1 MQTKDK
7 IIEIIITF
15 LITISIF
22 AIVLFGLGFIV
33 MLLWNWLMP
42 VIFGLTTI
50 TIWQSFGLILLS
62 SFLLR
67 FKISIDHKKPLLTF
81 KHYFNS

>member
-22 AIVLFGLGFIV
+22 AIILFGLGFIV

-67 FKISIDHKKPLLTF
+67 FKILIDHEKPLRTF
-81 KHYFNS
+81 KDYFNS

>member
-22 AIVLFGLGFIV
+22 AIVFFGLGFIV

-67 FKISIDHKKPLLTF
+67 FKISVNHEKPLRTF
-81 KHYFNS
+81 KDYFNS

>member
-1 MQTKDK
+1 MQTKNK
-7 IIEIIITF
+7 IIEIIIAF

-67 FKISIDHKKPLLTF
+67 FKILIDHEKPLRTF
-81 KHYFNS
+81 KNYFNS

>member
-7 IIEIIITF
+7 IIEIIIAF

-42 VIFGLTTI
+42 IIFGLTTI

-67 FKISIDHKKPLLTF
+67 FKISINHEKPLRTF
-81 KHYFNS
+81 KDYFNS

>member
-7 IIEIIITF
+7 IIEIIIAF
-15 LITISIF
+15 FITISIF
-22 AIVLFGLGFIV
+22 AIVFFGLGFIV

-67 FKISIDHKKPLLTF
+67 FKISVNHEKPLRTF
-81 KHYFNS
+81 KDYFNS

>member
-7 IIEIIITF
+7 IIEIIIAF

-22 AIVLFGLGFIV
+22 AIVFFGFGFIV

-67 FKISIDHKKPLLTF
+67 FKILIDHEKPLRTF
-81 KHYFNS
+81 KNYFNS

>member
-1 MQTKDK
+1 MQTKNK
-7 IIEIIITF
+7 IIEIIIAF

-67 FKISIDHKKPLLTF
+67 FKILINHEKPLRTF
-81 KHYFNS
+81 KDYFNS

>member
-1 MQTKDK
+1 MQTKNK
-7 IIEIIITF
+7 IIEIIIAF

-67 FKISIDHKKPLLTF
+67 FKISIDHEKPIRTF
-81 KHYFNS
+81 KNYFNS

>member
-1 MQTKDK
+1 MQTKNK
-7 IIEIIITF
+7 IIEIIIAF

-22 AIVLFGLGFIV
+22 AIILFGLGFIV

-67 FKISIDHKKPLLTF
+67 FKILIDHKKPLRTF
-81 KHYFNS
+81 KDYFNS

>member
-7 IIEIIITF
+7 IIEIIIAF

-22 AIVLFGLGFIV
+22 AIILFGLGFIV

-67 FKISIDHKKPLLTF
+67 FKISIDHEKPLRTF
-81 KHYFNS
+81 KDYFNS

>member
-22 AIVLFGLGFIV
+22 AIVFFGLGFIV

-67 FKISIDHKKPLLTF
+67 FKISINHEKPLRTF
-81 KHYFNS
+81 KNYFNS

>member
-7 IIEIIITF
+7 IIEIIIAF

-22 AIVLFGLGFIV
+22 AIILFGLGFIV

-67 FKISIDHKKPLLTF
+67 FKISINHEKPLRTF
-81 KHYFNS
+81 KDYFNS

>member
-1 MQTKDK
+1 MQTKNK
-7 IIEIIITF
+7 IIEIIIAF

-22 AIVLFGLGFIV
+22 AIILFGLGFIV

-67 FKISIDHKKPLLTF
+67 FKILIDHEKPLRTF
-81 KHYFNS
+81 KDYFNS

>member
-7 IIEIIITF
+7 IIEIIIAF

-67 FKISIDHKKPLLTF
+67 FKISIDHEKPLRTF
-81 KHYFNS
+81 KNYFNS

>member
-1 MQTKDK
+1 MQTKNK
-7 IIEIIITF
+7 IIEIIIAF

-22 AIVLFGLGFIV
+22 AIVFFGLGFIV

-67 FKISIDHKKPLLTF
+67 FKILIDHEKPLRTF
-81 KHYFNS
+81 KDYFNS

>member
-22 AIVLFGLGFIV
+22 AIVFFGLGFIV

-67 FKISIDHKKPLLTF
+67 FKISINHEKPLRTF
-81 KHYFNS
+81 KDYFNS

>member
-7 IIEIIITF
+7 IIEIIIAF

-22 AIVLFGLGFIV
+22 AIILFGLGFIV

-67 FKISIDHKKPLLTF
+67 FKILIDHEKPLRTF
-81 KHYFNS
+81 KNYFNS

>member
-22 AIVLFGLGFIV
+22 AIVFFGLGFIV

-67 FKISIDHKKPLLTF
+67 FKISIDHEKPIRTF
-81 KHYFNS
+81 KNYFNS

>member
-7 IIEIIITF
+7 IIEIIIAF
-15 LITISIF
+15 LITISIL
-22 AIVLFGLGFIV
+22 AIVFFGLGFIV

-67 FKISIDHKKPLLTF
+67 FKISIDHEKPLRTF
-81 KHYFNS
+81 KNYFNS

>member
-22 AIVLFGLGFIV
+22 AIVFFGLGFIV

-67 FKISIDHKKPLLTF
+67 FKILIDHEKPLRTF
-81 KHYFNS
+81 KDYFNS

>member
-7 IIEIIITF
+7 IIEIIIAF

-62 SFLLR
+62 SLLLR
-67 FKISIDHKKPLLTF
+67 FKISIDYEKPLRTF
-81 KHYFNS
+81 KDYFNS

>member
-7 IIEIIITF
+7 IIEIIIAF

-22 AIVLFGLGFIV
+22 AIVFFGLGFIV

-50 TIWQSFGLILLS
+50 TICQSFGLILLS

-67 FKISIDHKKPLLTF
+67 FKILIDHEKPLRTF
-81 KHYFNS
+81 KNYFNS

>member
-7 IIEIIITF
+7 IIEIIIAF

-42 VIFGLTTI
+42 VIFELTTI

-67 FKISIDHKKPLLTF
+67 FKILIDHEKPLRTF
-81 KHYFNS
+81 KDYFNS

>member
-1 MQTKDK
+1 MQTKNK
-7 IIEIIITF
+7 IIEIIIAF

-22 AIVLFGLGFIV
+22 AIVFFGLGFIV

-67 FKISIDHKKPLLTF
+67 FKILINHEKPLRTF
-81 KHYFNS
+81 KDYFNS

>member
-7 IIEIIITF
+7 IIEIIIAF

-22 AIVLFGLGFIV
+22 AIVFFGLGFIV

-67 FKISIDHKKPLLTF
+67 FKILINHEKPLRTF
-81 KHYFNS
+81 KDYFNS

>member
-7 IIEIIITF
+7 IIEIIIAF

-67 FKISIDHKKPLLTF
+67 FKISIDHEKPIRTF
-81 KHYFNS
+81 KNYFNS

>member
-1 MQTKDK
+1 MIKNLA
-7 IIEIIITF
+7 F
-15 LITISIF
+15 
-22 AIVLFGLGFIV
+22 FGLGFIV

-67 FKISIDHKKPLLTF
+67 FKILIDHEKPLRTF
-81 KHYFNS
+81 KDYFNS

>member
-1 MQTKDK
+1 MQTKNK
-7 IIEIIITF
+7 IIEIIIAF

-67 FKISIDHKKPLLTF
+67 FKISIDHEKPLRTF
-81 KHYFNS
+81 KNYFNS

>member
-7 IIEIIITF
+7 IIEIIIAF

-33 MLLWNWLMP
+33 MLLWNWLIP

-67 FKISIDHKKPLLTF
+67 FKISIDHEKPLRTF
-81 KHYFNS
+81 KDYFNS

>member
-7 IIEIIITF
+7 IIEIIIAF

-62 SFLLR
+62 SFLLKS
-67 FKISIDHKKPLLTF
+67 KISIDHEKSLRTF
-81 KHYFNS
+81 KNYFNS

>member
-1 MQTKDK
+1 MQTKNK
-7 IIEIIITF
+7 IIEIIIAF

-22 AIVLFGLGFIV
+22 AIILFGLGFIV

-67 FKISIDHKKPLLTF
+67 FKISIDHEKPLRTF
-81 KHYFNS
+81 KNYFNS

>member
-1 MQTKDK
+1 MQTKNK
-7 IIEIIITF
+7 IIEIIIAF

-67 FKISIDHKKPLLTF
+67 FKILIDHEKPLRTF
-81 KHYFNS
+81 KDYFNS